1 MDDVSGPGEDSL
13 PITAAPGF
21 ELAVPLPPELL
32 YRRCN
37 PEDLPFDLCT
47 ELADMP
53 GLIGQERAV
62 EAVRFAIR
70 MRRKGYNIFALGAR
84 GTGRKTLIDELLR
97 RQAKSEPT
105 PPDWCYVNNFADP
118 QKPRCLSL
126 PAGRGV
132 KLEVPMKRLVE
143 ELRATLPAAFER
155 DDYRA
160 RRQVIDQQ
168 FKERSEEAFGN
179 LQQRAEAQGISLLR
193 TPTGVAM
200 APKHDGQVLTPE
212 TFEKLPA
219 DERDRIQ
226 HQLEAIQGELE
237 EVMRQV
243 PQ

>member
-47 ELADMP
+47 ELADMA
-53 GLIGQERAV
+53 GLVGQERAV

-105 PPDWCYVNNFADP
+105 PPD
-118 QKPRCLSL
+118 
-126 PAGRGV
+126 
-132 KLEVPMKRLVE
+132 
-143 ELRATLPAAFER
+143 
-155 DDYRA
+155 
-160 RRQVIDQQ
+160 
-168 FKERSEEAFGN
+168 
-179 LQQRAEAQGISLLR
+179 
-193 TPTGVAM
+193 
-200 APKHDGQVLTPE
+200 
-212 TFEKLPA
+212 
-219 DERDRIQ
+219 
-226 HQLEAIQGELE
+226 
-237 EVMRQV
+237 
-243 PQ
+243 

>member
-1 MDDVSGPGEDSL
+1 MADAGARS
-13 PITAAPGF
+13 AGF
-21 ELAVPLPPELL
+21 EFAQPLAPALL
-32 YRRCN
+32 YRRCA
-37 PEDLPFDLCT
+37 PEELPFALCS
-47 ELADMP
+47 ELEAAP
-53 GLIGQERAV
+53 SLIGQERAV

-132 KLEVPMKRLVE
+132 KLEAAMKRLVE

-160 RRQVIDQQ
+160 RQQIIEQQ
-168 FKERSEEAFGN
+168 FKEHNEAAFGS
-179 LQQRAEAQGISLLR
+179 LQQR
-193 TPTGVAM
+193 
-200 APKHDGQVLTPE
+200 
-212 TFEKLPA
+212 
-219 DERDRIQ
+219 
-226 HQLEAIQGELE
+226 
-237 EVMRQV
+237 
-243 PQ
+243 

>member
-1 MDDVSGPGEDSL
+1 M
-13 PITAAPGF
+13 AAPSF
-21 ELAVPLPPELL
+21 DLAAPLPAELL

-37 PEDLPFDLCT
+37 PEELPFDLCT

-97 RQAKSEPT
+97 RQAETEPT

-118 QKPRCLSL
+118 QKPRCVSL
-126 PAGRGV
+126 TAGRGDAF
-132 KLEVPMKRLVE
+132 EAAMKRLVE
-143 ELRATLPAAFER
+143 ELRASLPAAFER

-160 RRQVIDQQ
+160 RQQVIEQQ
-168 FKERSEEAFGN
+168 FKEHSEAAFGN

-193 TPTGVAM
+193 TPTGLAL
-200 APKHDGQVLTPE
+200 APRHDGQVLTPE
-212 TFEKLPA
+212 TFKKLPA
-219 DERDRIQ
+219 AERDRSSTSSK
-226 HQLEAIQGELE
+226 
-237 EVMRQV
+237 RSR
-243 PQ
+243 PSWRP